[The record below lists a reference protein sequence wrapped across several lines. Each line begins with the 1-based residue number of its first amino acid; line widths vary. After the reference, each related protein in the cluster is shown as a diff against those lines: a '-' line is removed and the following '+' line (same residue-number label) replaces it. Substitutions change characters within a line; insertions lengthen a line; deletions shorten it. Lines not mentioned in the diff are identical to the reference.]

1 MWQHCNEQ
9 ICSGD
14 GRNGRGGGQK
24 YQKHEEKKRSKLT
37 FASLP
42 DATNPQRGTVEDGCW
57 TQVKTWS
64 MISLTKGR
72 QEQAR

>member
-1 MWQHCNEQ
+1 VWQHCNEQ

-24 YQKHEEKKRSKLT
+24 HQKHEEKKRSKLT